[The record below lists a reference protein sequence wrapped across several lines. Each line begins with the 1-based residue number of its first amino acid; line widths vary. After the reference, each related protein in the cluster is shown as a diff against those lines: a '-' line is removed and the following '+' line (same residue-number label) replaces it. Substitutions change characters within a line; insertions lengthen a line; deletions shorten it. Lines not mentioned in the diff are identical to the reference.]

1 MATCFVIQPF
11 DGGPYDKRYDDVLVP
26 AIKAA
31 GLDPY
36 RVDRDPNTSILIEDI
51 EDGIR
56 RADVC
61 LADISLDNPNVWFEA
76 GFALASN
83 KPVVLICNEAR
94 PRKLPFDLQH
104 RAAIFYKTDSTRDF
118 DELRS
123 KVTSRLAAAVRKAE
137 RITTVVSMPDVADGL
152 AAHELAT
159 LVATAENTNG
169 IGELINSY
177 AIRQDTERAGFRKVA
192 VTLAFGSLVAK
203 ELLAQGE
210 IHEEGGFN
218 SGPVPAFSIT
228 AKGMDW
234 LSRNTHLL
242 VLHESEDGDSS
253 GRRRKGSSIPE
264 PVATELTDDD
274 IPF

>member
-1 MATCFVIQPF
+1 MNDMPTCFVIQPF
-11 DGGPYDKRYDDVLVP
+11 DRGPYDKRYDDVLVP

-31 GLDPY
+31 GLEPY
-36 RVDRDPNTSILIEDI
+36 RVDRDPATSILIEDI

-94 PRKLPFDLQH
+94 ASKLPFDLQH

-118 DELRS
+118 DELHS
-123 KVTSRLAAAVRKAE
+123 KVTSRLTAAVRKAE
-137 RITTVVSMPDVADGL
+137 RITTVVSMPDVTDGL

-169 IGELINSY
+169 LDELISSY

-203 ELLAQGE
+203 GLLAHGE
-210 IHEEGGFN
+210 VDEESSFS
-218 SGPVPAFSIT
+218 SGSIPGFSIT
-228 AKGMDW
+228 TKGMDW

-242 VLHESEDGDSS
+242 VLREEEHQDRPVG
-253 GRRRKGSSIPE
+253 E
-264 PVATELTDDD
+264 PISDLTDDD